1 MAAPKRLA
9 GLASI
14 TIEGTAYQAVGELEY
29 QPTATKREPLYG
41 LDTSFQGWAETGEAP
56 YIKCKFRDDGTLSV
70 ANIFAM
76 INVQVVAQ
84 LANGKVVSGAQMTPM
99 EAIPVRNEDATYE
112 VKWMGPD
119 VVEQVAS
126 S

>member
-14 TIEGTAYQAVGELEY
+14 FVAGTAYQASGELEY

-41 LDTSFQGWAETGEAP
+41 LDGSFQGWSETGEAP

-70 ANIFAM
+70 AQIYAM
-76 INVQVVAQ
+76 TNVQVVAE
-84 LANGKVVSGAQMTPM
+84 LANGKTVSGSQMTPM

-119 VVEQVAS
+119 VTEDVAS
-126 S
+126 